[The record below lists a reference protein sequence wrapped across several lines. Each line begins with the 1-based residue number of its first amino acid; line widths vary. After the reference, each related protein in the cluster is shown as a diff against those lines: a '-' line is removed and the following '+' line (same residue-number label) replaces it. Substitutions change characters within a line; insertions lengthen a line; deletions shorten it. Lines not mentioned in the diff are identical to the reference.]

1 MLGMI
6 GAVAPACCTSD
17 PGFAANLAS
26 RTLASVEQ
34 YKYGLVHALKLTKHT
49 FRLLSRE
56 CIN

>member
-34 YKYGLVHALKLTKHT
+34 YKYGLVHALKLTKHVPIT
-49 FRLLSRE
+49 E
-56 CIN
+56 P